1 MYRYHNRGLLLLPR
15 GLARIQIT
23 SAPLLYPISTLSPYQ
38 IRVPPRKGA
47 GVIGMQDI
55 RRVLGL
61 LILTQE
67 AKQRNADAN
76 DLVALLMRRNITVQE
91 MRLIIRMWF
100 VVIAL

>member
-1 MYRYHNRGLLLLPR
+1 
-15 GLARIQIT
+15 
-23 SAPLLYPISTLSPYQ
+23 
-38 IRVPPRKGA
+38 VPPRKGA